1 MRELTS
7 TVTTKG
13 QVTIPVEIRRLL
25 KVAARDRVAFIVERD
40 QVRLVRTESVAQR
53 TAGAL
58 KSDEPA
64 LSPQQEREAAE
75 RAFAVEAEP
84 RSGA

>member
-58 KSDEPA
+58 KSDQPA
-64 LSPQQEREAAE
+64 QSPRQEREAAE
-75 RAFAVEAEP
+75 RAFAAEAEP
-84 RSGA
+84 RS